1 MNCFEICV
9 ITVYVFPSGP
19 FLPSKALLP
28 IFNKFF
34 LSANNNFKE
43 AVGMMKGWLTACGE
57 FMFRRVVF
65 SCGIC
70 VLQCMFSLFGE
81 GQHRRIALGM
91 VHNS

>member
-9 ITVYVFPSGP
+9 ITAYIFPSGP

-43 AVGMMKGWLTACGE
+43 AVGMMKGWLTACGKC
-57 FMFRRVVF
+57 MYTVVLS
-65 SCGIC
+65 SCGSC
-70 VLQCMFSLFGE
+70 VVYCMFLLFGE
-81 GQHRRIALGM
+81 RPTSTHCSWNGSQ
-91 VHNS
+91 